1 MKVIKLVLGVVI
13 LGFILLVGCFSNVKI
28 DQLFFDVQILNVKVD
43 QLSNDVNVMC
53 FDVQAVK
60 DDAVCVNQCLDNMVI
75 KYCK

>member
-53 FDVQAVK
+53 FDVQVVK
-60 DDAVCVNQCLDNMVI
+60 DDVVCVNQCLDNMVI